1 MAHIKGYFFNAQS
14 TGQGEY
20 DRLYNN
26 EDFCSYLDKIVGNG
40 VFPNPADQ
48 LEVVPHSGLQ
58 VKVKP
63 GQAWINGHKMI
74 VEIDENANEDPGGYI
89 PTNLTME
96 EGNTY
101 RVLVVANEDVEV
113 RAMQITLVQ
122 LLQDS
127 TMVPNSLVLADIVI
141 PAGAT
146 AITSDMITDHR
157 GDPNLCPWVAGL
169 ITQIDPTQMIADLQ
183 ATLTQ
188 YTNQY
193 QLLIESVLLW
203 QEQQQEEFDEW
214 FLSLQ
219 HGLPI
224 SANLVQYH
232 KIVQGNDNASNNV
245 VPLDMVEYV
254 YERHDLIMVTMN
266 GLKLTSGYDYT
277 LNVND
282 NPVTITLNTNITS
295 GNVLDILVIKSSLQ
309 SSSDGIVTL
318 ITGDTFVHIPDAIF
332 NEALRKLDLTN
343 PVQGVTNSVAI
354 TNRNFARVDIF
365 EDTTVSNVAFEKTLD
380 GKISITGYTEDSPA
394 YVSIPLPAD
403 KGCFVPG
410 ESYNLSINGD
420 SLVAEDLISVYVS
433 IDGTRYTANKTTS
446 SVSFTIPSGFTSI
459 TMVVAVEGINRS
471 GIDATLEIQLEYGG
485 HATEWV
491 ANVYNEYPVD
501 GVTLP
506 VMYDIINN
514 IWVIT
519 EGASGLRAA
528 YFVINSTSSGDNV
541 LYPLNS

>member
-1 MAHIKGYFFNAQS
+1 MAVIKGYFFNALKS
-14 TGQGEY
+14 GDTY

-26 EDFCSYLDKIVGNG
+26 DDIRKYFDKLIGNG
-40 VFPNPADQ
+40 VFPNPSDQ
-48 LEVVPHSGLQ
+48 LKVVPNGLMTI
-58 VKVKP
+58 KILP
-63 GQAWINGHKMI
+63 GQAWINGYKMVI
-74 VEIDENANEDPGGYI
+74 ELDGNTNIDTGYVPENVTLEAGKNYRVYALANESS
-89 PTNLTME
+89 
-96 EGNTY
+96 
-101 RVLVVANEDVEV
+101 
-113 RAMQITLVQ
+113 RAMEISVVEAVG
-122 LLQDS
+122 S
-127 TMVPNSLVLADIVI
+127 TSIANSLVLADISI
-141 PAGAT
+141 PNDAT
-146 AITSDMITDHR
+146 SVEASMITDRR

-169 ITQIDPTQMIADLQ
+169 ITQVDPSQMIADLQ

-188 YTNQY
+188 YTSEY
-193 QLLIESVLLW
+193 QLLLESMLLW
-203 QEQQQEEFDEW
+203 QQQQQEEFDEW

-224 SANLVQYH
+224 SADLVQYH
-232 KIVQGNDNASNNV
+232 KIVQGNDDTSNSTI
-245 VPLDMVEYV
+245 PLDMLEYV
-254 YERHDLIMVTMN
+254 YDRHDLIMVTMN

-277 LNVND
+277 LNANV

-309 SSSDGIVTL
+309 SSADGIVTL
-318 ITGDTFVHIPDAIF
+318 ITGNTFVHIPDAIF

-343 PVQGVTNSVAI
+343 PVQGTNSVAI

-380 GKISITGYTEDSPA
+380 GKISITGYTEDSPV
-394 YVSIPLPAD
+394 YVSIPLPTN

-410 ESYNLSINGD
+410 ETYNLSINGD

-446 SVSFTIPSGFTSI
+446 SVAFTIPSEFTSI
-459 TMVVAVEGINRS
+459 TMIVAVEGINRS
-471 GIDATLEIQLEYGG
+471 DINTTLEIQLEYGG